1 MLSIQLNLS
10 RCKKFSFGTS
20 TSEKN
25 RDREGDCLNYIYN
38 LLDMAIEVILLLC
51 ELISHKEVL
60 SRSQRQWDSASSGT
74 LLLTILD
81 FFESSLRSTV
91 FSNVFARSVI
101 SLLGY
106 AASNEMGR
114 QAAEILFDPDT
125 DYDEVHSILGDG
137 ETIPYHRQL
146 AALSDALGVAVRVVF
161 LDTRLDRLGR
171 PSPFHRDFS
180 PTTHHWKIP
189 RWSRKTFPP
198 DPISLDEVRYTRNA
212 ARCVATS
219 SSSGHRRA
227 FVTLLYRPG
236 GAAEA
241 DHYDILYPKLNVI
254 PGSSLGHADA
264 R

>member
-1 MLSIQLNLS
+1 MWS
-10 RCKKFSFGTS
+10 RGCSCFGGLVP
-20 TSEKN
+20 EGN
-25 RDREGDCLNYIYN
+25 PPGGDDRGPDR
-38 LLDMAIEVILLLC
+38 
-51 ELISHKEVL
+51 K
-60 SRSQRQWDSASSGT
+60 GK
-74 LLLTILD
+74 
-81 FFESSLRSTV
+81 
-91 FSNVFARSVI
+91 VI
-101 SLLGY
+101 SLPSNDNAMILGSSSLLGSRGSKVLLFSSHCSLCLYHLTNCY

-198 DPISLDEVRYTRNA
+198 DSISLDEVRYTTNA

-254 PGSSLGHADA
+254 PGSSLGHADV